1 MPSLTR
7 RPASAGHRSASEAK
21 ILEATERLLADGAS
35 FTELGVQRI
44 AAEAGIG
51 RTTFYVHF
59 ADKTALLLRL
69 IDQVVARAFE
79 LTEADLANGPG
90 AMVASMVDIVHH
102 WRKNWYLLAATL
114 EAIGYDPAVREFWDG
129 QLQQFIDRAE
139 KYLREAQEAG
149 QTSMT
154 LSAPTA
160 ARLFIYGGMQTLTRQ
175 ILNGPE
181 DQDEVVAREIAL
193 IVWQGAFRRQD

>member
-1 MPSLTR
+1 
-7 RPASAGHRSASEAK
+7 
-21 ILEATERLLADGAS
+21 
-35 FTELGVQRI
+35 
-44 AAEAGIG
+44 
-51 RTTFYVHF
+51 
-59 ADKTALLLRL
+59 
-69 IDQVVARAFE
+69 
-79 LTEADLANGPG
+79 
-90 AMVASMVDIVHH
+90 MVASMVDIVHH
-102 WRKNWYLLAATL
+102 WRENWYLLAATL